1 MLAAFRWR
9 GNAALPGFRKSKG
22 PGGLVELFVSGEA
35 FEVTGAGCSCLV
47 ESRVWCPRPVNH
59 CGPWVFSQ
67 AREKGSSLPFPGHI
81 WRLRLA
87 MGCKVALPSC
97 TWETSAF
104 PKWLSTGHLALWA
117 PLRGLQ
123 CLGGATGW
131 DSQTGSGPVGLRPL
145 RLDRALPVCAS
156 VSPLVRW
163 GNF

>member
-1 MLAAFRWR
+1 MSSASESLWT
-9 GNAALPGFRKSKG
+9 L
-22 PGGLVELFVSGEA
+22 GLQ
-35 FEVTGAGCSCLV
+35 
-47 ESRVWCPRPVNH
+47 P
-59 CGPWVFSQ
+59 SQ
-67 AREKGSSLPFPGHI
+67 REKGSCLPFPGHI

-87 MGCKVALPSC
+87 MGCKAALPSC
-97 TWETSAF
+97 TWETRAF

-145 RLDRALPVCAS
+145 RLDRALPVWAS

-163 GNF
+163 GNFECSSGLRISVILQFKTEAGERVCIIIMRIT